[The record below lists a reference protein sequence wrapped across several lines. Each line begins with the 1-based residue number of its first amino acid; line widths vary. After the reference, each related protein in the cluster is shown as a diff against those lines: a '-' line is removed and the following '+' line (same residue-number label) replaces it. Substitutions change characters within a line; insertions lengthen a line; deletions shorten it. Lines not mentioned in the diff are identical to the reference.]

1 MGAKPVFVLLCACN
15 VFKCHFPF
23 WTEGTCN
30 VNTNSYQ
37 QFLHYCGR
45 CKKKETWVCWN
56 PISKLMNRSQSNF
69 REYLLCLRRLP
80 PPQSETVHTT
90 STSSSSLPN
99 LSNIG
104 HNMLWRGEP
113 CIVETVHT
121 QPVQY
126 WPQQFMCGCTSVE
139 TGHTPPHPPP
149 RVQQE
154 GAICAQ
160 NQFVQYVEDLKRE
173 CKSAFAHSVHLE
185 FSDFRQCSHIT
196 VFSSSSSSPTTT
208 TSSSSLSL
216 PPTVKGGEGGWV
228 APLEEENNYLGH
240 IHTQTL
246 LHTHTQRHTTTQ
258 MHKYDNT

>member
-1 MGAKPVFVLLCACN
+1 
-15 VFKCHFPF
+15 
-23 WTEGTCN
+23 
-30 VNTNSYQ
+30 
-37 QFLHYCGR
+37 
-45 CKKKETWVCWN
+45 
-56 PISKLMNRSQSNF
+56 
-69 REYLLCLRRLP
+69 
-80 PPQSETVHTT
+80 
-90 STSSSSLPN
+90 
-99 LSNIG
+99 
-104 HNMLWRGEP
+104 
-113 CIVETVHT
+113 
-121 QPVQY
+121 
-126 WPQQFMCGCTSVE
+126 MCGCTSVE

-173 CKSAFAHSVHLE
+173 CKSAFAHSVYLE
-185 FSDFRQCSHIT
+185 FSGFRQCSHIT

-246 LHTHTQRHTTTQ
+246 LHTHTHTHTQPHKYTNTTTPKHISTK
-258 MHKYDNT
+258 MSKYQTNPRQIEQELRSTCICCHRFQQPA

>member
-1 MGAKPVFVLLCACN
+1 MRQSTPPAAAACPTCPILATICCEGGGHVVLR
-15 VFKCHFPF
+15 
-23 WTEGTCN
+23 
-30 VNTNSYQ
+30 Q
-37 QFLHYCGR
+37 
-45 CKKKETWVCWN
+45 
-56 PISKLMNRSQSNF
+56 
-69 REYLLCLRRLP
+69 
-80 PPQSETVHTT
+80 TT
-90 STSSSSLPN
+90 PN

-104 HNMLWRGEP
+104 LNNSCVDVQVLRQAILLP
-113 CIVETVHT
+113 TLPVE
-121 QPVQY
+121 
-126 WPQQFMCGCTSVE
+126 CNK
-139 TGHTPPHPPP
+139 
-149 RVQQE
+149 R
-154 GAICAQ
+154 A
-160 NQFVQYVEDLKRE
+160 QYVHRNNLCNMWKRE